1 MKAEMYR
8 ASKGISTRR
17 LGKPNEHAFVDNDG
31 IYDPECDSNGAF
43 RARQCNRTETCW
55 CVNSAGV
62 RRTDKGDLNL
72 KCDKL
77 VQTTWVQAQLTAN
90 PVQTSV
96 DPVALKAAMTQTIQS
111 RYFLDPSYVENVQYF
126 KEDNLILVDLK
137 NPKGDPNVDIATV
150 AYYMEKDVKVLPLFM
165 SNSSLTTTVDGTPLG
180 FRNILVYYVDAEP
193 PTFTMKKLTAGV
205 IAVIV
210 VVVLAIIAGLVVL
223 VKVLPLFMSNSSL
236 TTTVDGTPL
245 GFRNILVYYVDAE
258 PPTFTMKKLTAGVIA
273 VIVVVVLAI
282 IAGLVV
288 LFLTRK
294 KEKSQ
299 KAQVREMDDLQ
310 KEQLTS

>member
-1 MKAEMYR
+1 MYSVCAFLVLTLLSAASAQGCTCPTMKWANCDSPSCACTLLIADNTLQNINCSKLIPKCFLMKAEMYR
-8 ASKGISTRR
+8 ASKGHSTRR
-17 LGKPNEHAFVDNDG
+17 LGKPTEHAFVDNDG
-31 IYDPECDSNGAF
+31 IYDPECDSNGVF
-43 RARQCNRTETCW
+43 KARQCNHTETCW

-77 VQTTWVQAQLTAN
+77 VQTTWVQAQLTIN
-90 PVQTSV
+90 PVQTPV
-96 DPVALKAAMTQTIQS
+96 DPVALKAAMTQTIQN
-111 RYFLDPSYVENVQYF
+111 RYFLDPSYVDNVQYS
-126 KEDNLILVDLK
+126 KDDNIIIVDLK
-137 NPKGDPNVDIATV
+137 NTKGDPNVDIATV

-165 SNSSLTTTVDGTPLG
+165 SNSSLTTTVNGTPLG

-193 PTFTMKKLTAGV
+193 PTFTMKKLTAG
-205 IAVIV
+205 I
-210 VVVLAIIAGLVVL
+210 
-223 VKVLPLFMSNSSL
+223 
-236 TTTVDGTPL
+236 
-245 GFRNILVYYVDAE
+245 
-258 PPTFTMKKLTAGVIA
+258 IA

-299 KAQVREMDDLQ
+299 TYQKAQSRELDDMQ
-310 KEQLTS
+310 KEQLAS